1 MKRLHE
7 LLGDLT
13 NTSADIENLGTVL
26 RIVEW
31 ADGTGEEELRAA
43 VNMAIFYLNAL
54 KEGTDLRVNMLDE
67 FLLEQWHANS
77 VTRSNVT
84 GD

>member
-13 NTSADIENLGTVL
+13 NISADIENLGTVL

-31 ADGTGEEELRAA
+31 ADGMGEEELRAV
-43 VNMAIFYLNAL
+43 VNVVLFYLEAV
-54 KEGTDLRVNMLDE
+54 KEVIDSRIDTLDS
-67 FLLEQWHANS
+67 FLLEQWHKDPS
-77 VTRSNVT
+77 TMPL
-84 GD
+84 

>member
-43 VNMAIFYLNAL
+43 VNVAVFYLNAL
-54 KEGTDLRVNMLDE
+54 KERTDLQVNMLDE
-67 FLLEQWHANS
+67 FLLEKWHKDPLTMPS
-77 VTRSNVT
+77 
-84 GD
+84 

>member
-43 VNMAIFYLNAL
+43 VNVAVFYLNAL
-54 KEGTDLRVNMLDE
+54 KEGTDLRINMLDE
-67 FLLEQWHANS
+67 FLLEQWHKDPS
-77 VTRSNVT
+77 TIPL
-84 GD
+84 

>member
-13 NTSADIENLGTVL
+13 NISADIENLGTVL

-31 ADGTGEEELRAA
+31 ADGIGEEELRAA
-43 VNMAIFYLNAL
+43 VNVAVFYLNAL
-54 KEGTDLRVNMLDE
+54 KEGNDLQINMLDE
-67 FLLEQWHANS
+67 FLLEQWHKDPLTMPS
-77 VTRSNVT
+77 
-84 GD
+84 